1 MRILFTLITTTAI
14 AALATSTAACKS
26 GGADGDGA
34 HDVAVPVGD
43 RATAGVPTDGIDG
56 THGIVDD
63 GGAPSTAQPE
73 AAAAANDF
81 AAAEGIE
88 PGSVTVVAVTPV
100 TWPDSA
106 LGCPSPGEMYTQALV
121 PGYEI
126 RLSAGNRTAVYHTNR
141 GKSGAIAI
149 RRCGAATIAS
159 SDDPNVLARIRAD
172 LAERIPPG
180 TPVVLERSGPVAAT
194 SLVCPGT
201 PDAPADPR
209 ASTVQLAVSEAVFR
223 VGSDR
228 HGYRVWNGQFIYCG
242 IAPPVEPVGI
252 GTPTVATS

>member
-1 MRILFTLITTTAI
+1 MRILFTLITTAAV
-14 AALATSTAACKS
+14 AALAASTAGCNA

-34 HDVAVPVGD
+34 HDVGTTVGD
-43 RATAGVPTDGIDG
+43 RSTAGVPADAIGG
-56 THGIVDD
+56 APGIVDD
-63 GGAPSTAQPE
+63 GGSPSAAQPE
-73 AAAAANDF
+73 AAAAVNDF
-81 AAAEGIE
+81 AAAEVIE
-88 PGSVTVVAVTPV
+88 PGSVTVVEVKPV

-121 PGYEI
+121 PGYEV
-126 RLSAGNRTAVYHTNR
+126 RLSAGNKTGVYHTNR

-159 SDDPNVLARIRAD
+159 SDDPVVLTRIRAD
-172 LAERIPPG
+172 LAGRIAPG

-194 SLVCPGT
+194 TLVCPGT
-201 PDAPADPR
+201 PDAPADPS
-209 ASTVQLAVSEAVFR
+209 ASTLQLAVSEALFR

-228 HGYRVWNGQFIYCG
+228 HAYRVWNGQFIYCG
-242 IAPPVEPVGI
+242 IAPPAEPVGA